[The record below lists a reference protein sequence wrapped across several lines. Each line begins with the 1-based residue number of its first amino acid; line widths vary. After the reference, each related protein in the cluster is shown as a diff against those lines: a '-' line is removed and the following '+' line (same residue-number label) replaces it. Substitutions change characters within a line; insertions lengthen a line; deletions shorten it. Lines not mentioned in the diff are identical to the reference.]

1 MMSTE
6 EEMEYQSYPSASVN
20 IPMSSA
26 RRRSVSRR
34 RDRSLNSVHFQ
45 NLNRTSKRAA
55 STPKPTRPSGRT
67 LNQSSTNNQ
76 LSTNSQS
83 STHNQS
89 STNRHVAISLL
100 SPIHPSNS
108 PDRSQSPAP
117 LLPFDCPSDDEQHQ
131 QQNMHIT
138 TRSGKMKKD
147 TVLSYFT
154 LRSDGQ
160 YDCNTCHQ
168 TLPLIQHAT
177 TNAVLISRNNVQPI
191 ESPMRRP
198 HPSSND
204 ELSETESFMNDIS
217 TRTVHN
223 HKRTRLNASKLHQ
236 QQPTI
241 TTSVHTSLNNRTHV
255 TTTIYE
261 VISIEAERFAQSRYP
276 FPPFIIRFATPNIKK
291 QTVAEGLRKHLK
303 QHNQLDIEFVGYR
316 RSKNKCSNN
325 EIDILLFVKDSYSFA
340 CLFDDSNW
348 PTLLNGE
355 MFVRSH
361 KPPIP
366 PQLSLIIKNVGLNID
381 WVRFSNELKSNY
393 SGIVNIIRM
402 KNKKYENIKL
412 IKIEFDKPEQRNNI
426 LLKGKIIIECLLYEV
441 EEYLAPAK
449 DFPSLPSAQKSTI
462 QGYKTNNH
470 SNNNNGAILSK
481 LNEMNQNMS
490 KVNVILEKSSS
501 TNAKFEQFM
510 ANVIEQDKKVEMNI
524 QDLQKNGQT
533 MMSHI
538 TQLQVYSTRH
548 ENLFKKVF
556 LPIIDDLSKFML
568 SMNRD
573 KHDRVVDADFGV
585 TLERLRTQLNNALEG
600 KDSC

>member
-255 TTTIYE
+255 TTTIDE

-276 FPPFIIRFATPNIKK
+276 FPPFIIRFATPNIKE
-291 QTVAEGLRKHLK
+291 QTVSEDLRKHLK

-316 RSKNKCSNN
+316 RSTNKCSNN

-381 WVRFSNELKSNY
+381 WVHFSNELKSNY
-393 SGIVNIIRM
+393 SGIVNVIRM

-412 IKIEFDKPEQRNNI
+412 IKIEFDKPKQRNYI
-426 LLKGKIIIECLLYEV
+426 LLKGKIMIECLSYEV
-441 EEYLAPAK
+441 EEYLAPAR

-470 SNNNNGAILSK
+470 I
-481 LNEMNQNMS
+481 
-490 KVNVILEKSSS
+490 NVILEKLSS

-538 TQLQVYSTRH
+538 TQLQVYSIRH

-556 LPIIDDLSKFML
+556 LPIIDDLSKFVL
-568 SMNRD
+568 SMNQD

-600 KDSC
+600 KDFC

>member
-1 MMSTE
+1 
-6 EEMEYQSYPSASVN
+6 
-20 IPMSSA
+20 
-26 RRRSVSRR
+26 
-34 RDRSLNSVHFQ
+34 
-45 NLNRTSKRAA
+45 
-55 STPKPTRPSGRT
+55 
-67 LNQSSTNNQ
+67 
-76 LSTNSQS
+76 
-83 STHNQS
+83 
-89 STNRHVAISLL
+89 
-100 SPIHPSNS
+100 
-108 PDRSQSPAP
+108 
-117 LLPFDCPSDDEQHQ
+117 
-131 QQNMHIT
+131 
-138 TRSGKMKKD
+138 
-147 TVLSYFT
+147 
-154 LRSDGQ
+154 
-160 YDCNTCHQ
+160 
-168 TLPLIQHAT
+168 
-177 TNAVLISRNNVQPI
+177 
-191 ESPMRRP
+191 MRRP

-223 HKRTRLNASKLHQ
+223 HKRTRLNASKLQQ

-255 TTTIYE
+255 TTTIDE

-276 FPPFIIRFATPNIKK
+276 FPPFIIRFATPNIKE
-291 QTVAEGLRKHLK
+291 QTVADVLRKHLK

-316 RSKNKCSNN
+316 RSTNKCSNN

-340 CLFDDSNW
+340 CLFDDSDW

-361 KPPIP
+361 KPPIL

-381 WVRFSNELKSNY
+381 W
-393 SGIVNIIRM
+393 
-402 KNKKYENIKL
+402 
-412 IKIEFDKPEQRNNI
+412 
-426 LLKGKIIIECLLYEV
+426 
-441 EEYLAPAK
+441 
-449 DFPSLPSAQKSTI
+449 DFQSLPSAQKSTI

-556 LPIIDDLSKFML
+556 LPIIDDLLKFML

-585 TLERLRTQLNNALEG
+585 TLE
-600 KDSC
+600 